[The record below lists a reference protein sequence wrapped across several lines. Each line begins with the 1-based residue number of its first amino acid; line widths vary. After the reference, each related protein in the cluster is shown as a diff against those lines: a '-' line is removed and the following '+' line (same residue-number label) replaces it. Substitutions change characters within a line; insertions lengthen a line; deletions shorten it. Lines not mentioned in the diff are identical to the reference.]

1 MLHRFIIPLL
11 LLSNNVNGRT
21 CSCDGL
27 FCDAVSDDQCHTIT
41 TRHPTSDCVQPCHAT
56 WEKQE
61 PVYIVVLSG
70 GCADVDVGAFEQPDV
85 GSTFEEITESFE
97 CNAASALMNARGSG
111 FRWNLESYDFTK
123 WSEGSSTA
131 VDIGTAPYGCY
142 LDSGGSSD
150 TLKINADGVDD
161 GCTST
166 KACLC
171 KAVCPVRMYQN
182 QVDEKSCK
190 SCGLTE
196 YSLVGQ
202 KTCTMNKNI
211 CPTGT
216 LGTNDPNKVCRE
228 CPAGFY
234 NDEVGRHECKDP
246 NQNIIINDCHLDD
259 PSTCDC
265 FQDSSDST
273 SDNFCKKC
281 TIGKYSSQKGK
292 SKASDCS
299 VCKQGQYQDLE
310 GSSACK
316 GCPAAKYSDQEG
328 MFYFV

>member
-1 MLHRFIIPLL
+1 MLQWFIIPLL

-27 FCDAVSDDQCHTIT
+27 NCDTSGTSPPDAQCLDND
-41 TRHPTSDCVQPCHAT
+41 PSDCVQPCHAT

-70 GCADVDVGAFEQPDV
+70 GCADVDVAGKGTGDRLP
-85 GSTFEEITESFE
+85 SRFEEITESFE
-97 CNAASALMNARGSG
+97 CNVASALMKARGSG
-111 FRWNLESYDFTK
+111 FRWNSEAYDFSK
-123 WSEGSSTA
+123 WSDGSSTA

-190 SCGLTE
+190 SCGPTE

-246 NQNIIINDCHLDD
+246 NACLNPDA
-259 PSTCDC
+259 SCDC
-265 FQDSSDST
+265 FQGTSDST